1 MRYSYKNV
9 IIGNEIDN
17 LSCKICLFLLQ
28 TSVGDILIAVNP
40 FKELQIYDKKVK
52 MVFICHNISIDPMR
66 NKLKNI
72 LFDINSLNA
81 VDWAFELSWGPVDK
95 SKAPIKISL

>member
-1 MRYSYKNV
+1 
-9 IIGNEIDN
+9 
-17 LSCKICLFLLQ
+17 
-28 TSVGDILIAVNP
+28 
-40 FKELQIYDKKVK
+40 
-52 MVFICHNISIDPMR
+52 MR

-81 VDWAFELSWGPVDK
+81 VDWSFELSWGPVDK